1 MAKKLILKTSAK
13 DNAATEYRFQLEFYI
28 FQENEVYIA
37 YCPSLDIS
45 TSGDTFNDA
54 VSNFYEMFQLHI
66 ECCIESGTLYD
77 DLLAHGWKLK
87 KKAIQPPTLLSMLK
101 KPEMKKLFS
110 SNISFER
117 VVAPARI
124 PMLS

>member
-1 MAKKLILKTSAK
+1 MAKKFILKTSAK

-87 KKAIQPPTLLSMLK
+87 KKTIQPPTLLSMLK